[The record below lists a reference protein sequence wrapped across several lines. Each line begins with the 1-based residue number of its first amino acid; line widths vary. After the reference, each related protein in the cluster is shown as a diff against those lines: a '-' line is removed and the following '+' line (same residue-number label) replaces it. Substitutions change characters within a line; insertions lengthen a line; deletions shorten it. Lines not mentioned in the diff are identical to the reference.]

1 MGKSKKNE
9 SRGLVQ
15 LVCEECKNVNYNVSK
30 NKKNTPDRLEL
41 NRYCPKCRKTVIAR
55 EKK

>member
-1 MGKSKKNE
+1 MGKAKAGNRSY
-9 SRGLVQ
+9 VD
-15 LVCEECKNVNYNVSK
+15 LVCTECKRANYTVSK